1 MEQFLAVALAHALA
15 LLIPGVDFVLIVRT
29 ALERGAARASLVC
42 LGIAL
47 AHAGIIALAFT
58 GVALV
63 QRPVVLGVLQLAGGV
78 FLLWMAWRI
87 ARAPCRLDLTHHDPE
102 APSSARSA
110 ASAIGAGAAVAA
122 LNPKNLLFYLA
133 LSAALGDA
141 EPVVRLGYGVW
152 MVTVVLGW
160 DLLIAHVLG
169 RGRGSTVLG
178 RALPWINRIAAL
190 VLALVGAA
198 MILRLLLAAV
208 PA

>member
-47 AHAGIIALAFT
+47 AHAAIIALAFT

-63 QRPVVLGVLQLAGGV
+63 QRPVVLDVLQLAGGV

-87 ARAPCRLDLTHHDPE
+87 ARAPSHRELTLHNPS
-102 APSSARSA
+102 APSRPRSA

-133 LSAALGDA
+133 LSAALGSA
-141 EPVVRLGYGVW
+141 TTAVRLGYGVW
-152 MVTVVLGW
+152 MVAVVLGG
-160 DLLIAHVLG
+160 DLLIALVLG
-169 RGRGSTVLG
+169 RGRGTTTLR
-178 RALPWINRIAAL
+178 RALPWINRLAAL
-190 VLALVGAA
+190 ALAIVGAA
-198 MILRLLLAAV
+198 MILRLLLAA
-208 PA
+208 A